1 MQRLSK
7 GADRRMLEE
16 DEIYKKLEEARSME
30 MQNEELRK
38 KLDQL
43 EEENYWQARKAKE
56 LNDALF
62 DAYPKDKK
70 LMRLLSEKEEK
81 LLQKQQSDKLFFE
94 NFRDALNESQ
104 KKIEEMQL
112 SCQMQLE
119 EIRKREEFDDGC
131 EKWG

>member
-1 MQRLSK
+1 
-7 GADRRMLEE
+7 MLEE
-16 DEIYKKLEEARSME
+16 DEIYKKLEEARLME
-30 MQNEELRK
+30 TQNEELKK
-38 KLDQL
+38 KLEQL

>member
-1 MQRLSK
+1 
-7 GADRRMLEE
+7 MLEE